1 MKKFLLI
8 VAAIATMVA
17 CTCQNKPAEQT
28 QQNVSITFN
37 GVLAGTEF
45 EEGDA
50 VEIRLSGEGESVA
63 QGTITAEQ
71 LFAIEA
77 EVENEQFYT
86 IYIKNRPYLEVITDN
101 TDITISFD
109 NENKRFKTEGSR
121 FNNIMRTFNEKIG
134 PLVNTLYSE
143 QNEAEAERIYAS
155 LLQTIEHA
163 VMENRQNPTAVKM
176 LNTFISFGG
185 DEGRTI
191 ELFELI
197 DKKYSYLKTYQ
208 TIKNTLV
215 GSPIIDL
222 TLKNYEGEDVTLSD
236 ITKSGKWVL
245 VDFWATWCGPCRGE
259 IPYLVAAYEKFA
271 PLGLEIYGVSFDKA
285 GDQEK
290 WHSFTQENKMTW
302 INVWGTGANGEWTA
316 GESFNVS
323 SIPTNFLY
331 SPEGVLVAKNLRGE
345 DIEKTLAEHIKE

>member
-17 CTCQNKPAEQT
+17 CTCQNRPAEQA

-50 VEIRLSGEGESVA
+50 VEIRLSGESESVA

-191 ELFELI
+191 ELFELEGAKAFSAKFSKYPI
-197 DKKYSYLKTYQ
+197 YQRKDKRVI
-208 TIKNTLV
+208 IK
-215 GSPIIDL
+215 
-222 TLKNYEGEDVTLSD
+222 
-236 ITKSGKWVL
+236 
-245 VDFWATWCGPCRGE
+245 
-259 IPYLVAAYEKFA
+259 
-271 PLGLEIYGVSFDKA
+271 
-285 GDQEK
+285 
-290 WHSFTQENKMTW
+290 
-302 INVWGTGANGEWTA
+302 
-316 GESFNVS
+316 
-323 SIPTNFLY
+323 
-331 SPEGVLVAKNLRGE
+331 
-345 DIEKTLAEHIKE
+345 